1 MSIDHHGHHPVDSG
15 LALDTTETAI
25 LDTFLRALA
34 LHTAAD
40 AITLNESVMSAAAGM
55 GDDRRVRE
63 GNHSQ
68 PR

>member
-1 MSIDHHGHHPVDSG
+1 MSIDHHGQHPGDSE

-40 AITLNESVMSAAAGM
+40 AITPNESVMSGAAEM

-63 GNHSQ
+63 ENHSR

>member
-1 MSIDHHGHHPVDSG
+1 MSIDHHGQHPGDNE

-25 LDTFLRALA
+25 LDTFLRALT

-40 AITLNESVMSAAAGM
+40 AITPNESVMSAAARM
-55 GDDRRVRE
+55 RHDRRVRE
-63 GNHSQ
+63 ENHSR